1 MPLAISRLLVLP
13 LLVLLAAT
21 LPVQAEEGLRE
32 AHDLYAKGD
41 YAAAHQLWTKLA
53 EKGSADALYSLGQLY
68 RRGEGVEKN
77 PGTAKTYYG
86 KAARMGHSFA
96 QSNLGTLYFMEDPP
110 NLDQAI
116 KWWKEAASNGEPNS
130 QYRIGVLY
138 FNGDDLPVDQV
149 TGYAWM
155 LHAVAQGHQ
164 DASRLKKEMES
175 YLSLEQIDEAKQL
188 MAGLLQATKTE
199 ATPAVSPPLAT
210 PKATAAPAKAD
221 TRAKPALAV
230 TPAPAKTDN
239 RAKPPLAAVAT
250 PPQPAQGP
258 ATPGKYVLQ
267 FGAFG
272 SPEAADRLWQSLLK
286 QHPDLMRGMTA
297 KIKLP
302 AGGDAKNLHRL
313 QGQGGFNDRGPAV
326 DRCEALKAR
335 NVTCFVVLADG
346 S

>member
-1 MPLAISRLLVLP
+1 MPRALSRPLVPL
-13 LLVLLAAT
+13 LLVLLAAV
-21 LPVQAEEGLRE
+21 LPVQAEDGLRE
-32 AHDLYAKGD
+32 AHDFYTQGD
-41 YAAAHQLWTKLA
+41 YQAAYKLWTKLA

-77 PGTAKTYYG
+77 PGTAKTYYE
-86 KAARMGHSFA
+86 KAARMGHNFA

-110 NLDQAI
+110 NMDQAI

-130 QYRIGVLY
+130 QYRMGVLY

-175 YLSLEQIDEAKQL
+175 YLSPEQIDEAKQL

-199 ATPAVSPPLAT
+199 AASAISPPPAT
-210 PKATAAPAKAD
+210 PKTAPAAPAKAD
-221 TRAKPALAV
+221 TRAKP
-230 TPAPAKTDN
+230 
-239 RAKPPLAAVAT
+239 PLAAAAP
-250 PPQPAQGP
+250 PPQPVKAPP
-258 ATPGKYVLQ
+258 ATAGKYVLQ

-302 AGGDAKNLHRL
+302 AGGDTKNLHRL
-313 QGQGGFNDRGPAV
+313 QGLGGFHDRGPAV

-335 NVTCFVVLADG
+335 NVTCFVVLAGG